1 MGKGAFK
8 IPRWEVLRDVDL
20 FRRGDRCS
28 LKQHVQSKPCFLFG
42 LCIYFGQP
50 EGLLMEITGV

>member
-8 IPRWEVLRDVDL
+8 IPRQEVLRDVDL

-28 LKQHVQSKPCFLFG
+28 LEQHVQSKPCFLFG
-42 LCIYFGQP
+42 LCIYFRA
-50 EGLLMEITGV
+50 T